1 MTAVEAAS
9 ARALEV
15 GERLRYP
22 LFIGGRWEEPVTGRY
37 MPVENPA
44 TGRVEAEV
52 AEAGEQDVDRA
63 VRAAWEAFRSGPW
76 ATMGGRGRGRLLY
89 RLADALEQHVERLA
103 RLESRFNGR
112 PIREMR
118 AQIRIV
124 PAWYRYFAGL
134 ADKLEGETI
143 PVEGPYLNYTVR
155 VPLGVVAQITPWN
168 HPLLIS
174 TKKLAPALAAGNT
187 VVLKPSELA
196 PVTLFELARIFHEA
210 GLPPG
215 VLNVVNGYGP
225 VAGRALAGHPGVRKV
240 DLTGGTETGKAIAK
254 LAADNLTRVT
264 FELGGKA
271 PVIVFD
277 DADVDAAVDGA
288 AFAMFVASGQTC
300 VAGARL
306 VVQRTV
312 YDTVLRRL
320 VEKVGRLRLGDPMDP
335 ETDVGPVVSRAQ
347 LERVER
353 YVRLGVEEGARLVLG
368 GQRPQGRPE
377 LEGGYY
383 YLPTIFA
390 DVRPDMRIAQE
401 EIFGPVLCVI
411 PFDDEAE
418 AVRIANDIRYGL
430 GASVWTRDVA
440 RAHRVAQAIEAG
452 IVWINDHHRIDP
464 GSPWGGF
471 KWSGYGKE
479 NGYAALREYTDV
491 KSIWVNLSGGR
502 FDWFARDGRDK
513 RLN

>member
-1 MTAVEAAS
+1 MAAQSPETAS
-9 ARALEV
+9 
-15 GERLRYP
+15 ERLRYP
-22 LFIGGRWEEPVTGRY
+22 LFIGGEWVEPMSGRY
-37 MPVENPA
+37 MPVENP
-44 TGRVEAEV
+44 TSGEVEAEV
-52 AEAGEQDVDRA
+52 AEAGEEDVDRA
-63 VRAAWEAFRSGPW
+63 VQAAWRAMRQGPW
-76 ATMGGRGRGRLLY
+76 GEMGGRQRSLLLY
-89 RLADALEQHVERLA
+89 RLADALEAQVERLA

-124 PAWYRYFAGL
+124 PQWYRYFAGL
-134 ADKLEGETI
+134 ADKMEGETI
-143 PVEGPYLNYTVR
+143 PVDGPYLNYTVR

-174 TKKLAPALAAGNT
+174 TKKLAPALAAGNA
-187 VVLKPSELA
+187 VVLKPSEIA
-196 PVTLFELARIFHEA
+196 PVTLFELADLFHRA

-215 VLNVVNGYGP
+215 ALNVINGYGP
-225 VAGRALAGHPGVRKV
+225 VAGRALAAHPGVRKV
-240 DLTGGTETGKAIAK
+240 DLTGGTETGRAIAR

-277 DADVDAAVDGA
+277 DADIPAAVDGA
-288 AFAMFVASGQTC
+288 AFAMFIATGQTC

-306 VVQRTV
+306 LVQRSV
-312 YDTVLRRL
+312 YPEVLERL
-320 VEKVGRLRLGDPMDP
+320 VDKVARLRLGDPMDP
-335 ETDVGPVVSRAQ
+335 ETDVGPVVSRVQ

-353 YVRLGVEEGARLVLG
+353 YVRIGVEEGARLVLG
-368 GQRPQGRPE
+368 GRRPSGSPA
-377 LEGGYY
+377 LAAGYY

-390 DVRPDMRIAQE
+390 DVRPEMRIAQE

-411 PFDDEAE
+411 PFEDESDAI
-418 AVRIANDIRYGL
+418 RIANDIRYGL
-430 GASVWTRDVA
+430 GASVWTRDVG
-440 RAHRVAQAIEAG
+440 RAHRVAHAIEAG

-479 NGYAALREYTDV
+479 NGFEAIREYTET
-491 KSIWVNLSGGR
+491 KSIWVNLR
-502 FDWFARDGRDK
+502 PEPFDWYARDGQEK